1 MYKVE
6 IFSVEINYIKNA
18 DLKESLK
25 LIVDQ
30 LPDYFFYEAASS
42 TGKYHPKYA
51 LGDGGLLRHSKAA
64 TKIGLE
70 LLNNPLIGS
79 KYSPREKDM
88 LLLSL
93 LVHDGLKRGLTEEK
107 YTRVDHPILMANF
120 ILDNYQT
127 FKLNLEDAK
136 FISDVIKTHMGP
148 YNTDFNGNVVL
159 ETPKN
164 KYQSFVHM
172 CDYLASRKCLEVPF
186 DENNN
191 IIA

>member
-1 MYKVE
+1 MNKIE

-51 LGDGGLLRHSKAA
+51 LIDGGLLRHSKAA

>member
-1 MYKVE
+1 MNKVE
-6 IFSVEINYIKNA
+6 IFSEEINYIKNA

-25 LIVDQ
+25 LIVDK

-93 LVHDGLKRGLTEEK
+93 LVHDGLKKGLTEEK

>member
-1 MYKVE
+1 MNKVE

-18 DLKESLK
+18 NLKESLK
-25 LIVDQ
+25 LIVDK
-30 LPDYFFYEAASS
+30 LPDYFFHEAASS

-51 LGDGGLLRHSKAA
+51 IGDGGLLRHSKAA

-127 FKLNLEDAK
+127 FKLNLVDAK

>member
-1 MYKVE
+1 MNKVE

-25 LIVDQ
+25 LIVDK
-30 LPDYFFYEAASS
+30 LPDYFFHEAASS

>member
-1 MYKVE
+1 MNKVE

-127 FKLNLEDAK
+127 FKLNLEEAK
-136 FISDVIKTHMGP
+136 FISNVIKTHMGP

>member
-1 MYKVE
+1 MNKVE

-25 LIVDQ
+25 LIVDK

-79 KYSPREKDM
+79 KYSPRKKDM

>member
-1 MYKVE
+1 MNKVE

-25 LIVDQ
+25 LIVNK
-30 LPDYFFYEAASS
+30 LPDYFFHEAASS

-93 LVHDGLKRGLTEEK
+93 LVHDGLKRGLTEER

>member
-1 MYKVE
+1 MNKIE

-25 LIVDQ
+25 LIVDK

-79 KYSPREKDM
+79 KYSSREKDM

>member
-1 MYKVE
+1 MNKVE
-6 IFSVEINYIKNA
+6 MFSVEINYIKNA

-51 LGDGGLLRHSKAA
+51 LGDGGLLRHSKVA

>member
-1 MYKVE
+1 MNKVE

-79 KYSPREKDM
+79 KYSSREKDM

-127 FKLNLEDAK
+127 FKLNLEEAK
-136 FISDVIKTHMGP
+136 FISNVIKTHMGP

>member
-1 MYKVE
+1 MNKVE

-25 LIVDQ
+25 LIVDK

-107 YTRVDHPILMANF
+107 YSRVDHPILMANF

>member
-1 MYKVE
+1 MNKVE

-25 LIVDQ
+25 LIVDK

-93 LVHDGLKRGLTEEK
+93 LVHDGLKKGLTEEK

>member
-1 MYKVE
+1 MNKVE

-25 LIVDQ
+25 LIVDK

-93 LVHDGLKRGLTEEK
+93 LVHDGVKRGLTEEK

-172 CDYLASRKCLEVPF
+172 CDYLASRKCIEVPF

>member
-1 MYKVE
+1 MNKVE
-6 IFSVEINYIKNA
+6 IFSEEINYIKNA
-18 DLKESLK
+18 DLKDSLK
-25 LIVDQ
+25 LIVDK

>member
-1 MYKVE
+1 MNKVE

-25 LIVDQ
+25 LIVDK

-127 FKLNLEDAK
+127 FKLNLEDVK

>member
-1 MYKVE
+1 MNKVE
-6 IFSVEINYIKNA
+6 IFSVEINYINNA

-25 LIVDQ
+25 LIVDK

-191 IIA
+191 IID

>member
-1 MYKVE
+1 MNKVE

-25 LIVDQ
+25 LIVDK

-164 KYQSFVHM
+164 KYQSFVHI

>member
-1 MYKVE
+1 MNKVE
-6 IFSVEINYIKNA
+6 MFSVEINYIKNA

-25 LIVDQ
+25 LIVDK

>member
-1 MYKVE
+1 MNKVE
-6 IFSVEINYIKNA
+6 MFSVEINYIKNA

>member
-1 MYKVE
+1 MNKVE
-6 IFSVEINYIKNA
+6 IFNVEINYINNL

-25 LIVDQ
+25 LIVDK
-30 LPDYFFYEAASS
+30 LPDYFFHEAASS

-51 LGDGGLLRHSKAA
+51 LGEGGLLRHSKAA

>member
-1 MYKVE
+1 MNKVE
-6 IFSVEINYIKNA
+6 MFSVEINYIKNA

-30 LPDYFFYEAASS
+30 LPNYFFYEAASS

>member
-1 MYKVE
+1 MNKVE

-25 LIVDQ
+25 LIVDK

-93 LVHDGLKRGLTEEK
+93 LVHDGLKRCLTEEK

>member
-1 MYKVE
+1 MNKAE

-25 LIVDQ
+25 LIVDK

>member
-1 MYKVE
+1 MNKVE

-25 LIVDQ
+25 LIVDK

-172 CDYLASRKCLEVPF
+172 CDYLASRKCLEVSF

>member
-1 MYKVE
+1 MNKVE

-25 LIVDQ
+25 LIVDK

-51 LGDGGLLRHSKAA
+51 LGDGGLLRHSKAT

>member
-1 MYKVE
+1 MNKVE
-6 IFSVEINYIKNA
+6 IFSEEINYIKNA

-51 LGDGGLLRHSKAA
+51 LGNGGLLRHSKAA

>member
-1 MYKVE
+1 MNKVE

-25 LIVDQ
+25 LIVDK

-51 LGDGGLLRHSKAA
+51 LGNGGLLRHSKAA

>member
-1 MYKVE
+1 MNKIE
-6 IFSVEINYIKNA
+6 IFSVEINYINNL

-25 LIVDQ
+25 LIVDK
-30 LPDYFFYEAASS
+30 LPDYFFHEAASS

-51 LGDGGLLRHSKAA
+51 LGEGGLLRHSKAA

-127 FKLNLEDAK
+127 FKLNLEDAQ

>member
-1 MYKVE
+1 MNKVE
-6 IFSVEINYIKNA
+6 IFNVEINYINNL

-25 LIVDQ
+25 LIVDK
-30 LPDYFFYEAASS
+30 LPDYFFHEAASS

-51 LGDGGLLRHSKAA
+51 LGEGGLLRHSKAA

-120 ILDNYQT
+120 ILDNYQN

>member
-1 MYKVE
+1 MNKVE
-6 IFSVEINYIKNA
+6 IFSEEINYIKNA

>member
-1 MYKVE
+1 MNKVE

-25 LIVDQ
+25 LIVDK

-93 LVHDGLKRGLTEEK
+93 LVHDGVKRGLTEEK

>member
-1 MYKVE
+1 MNKVE

-93 LVHDGLKRGLTEEK
+93 LVHDGLKKGLTEEK

>member
-1 MYKVE
+1 MNKVE
-6 IFSVEINYIKNA
+6 IFSVEINYINNL

-25 LIVDQ
+25 LIVDK
-30 LPDYFFYEAASS
+30 LPDYFFHEAASS

>member
-1 MYKVE
+1 MNKVE
-6 IFSVEINYIKNA
+6 ILSVEINYIKNA
-18 DLKESLK
+18 DFKESLK
-25 LIVDQ
+25 LIVDK

-136 FISDVIKTHMGP
+136 FISEVIKTHMGP

>member
-1 MYKVE
+1 MNKVE

-42 TGKYHPKYA
+42 TGKYHLKYA

>member
-1 MYKVE
+1 MNKVE
-6 IFSVEINYIKNA
+6 IFSVEINYINNA

-25 LIVDQ
+25 LIVDK

>member
-1 MYKVE
+1 MNKVE
-6 IFSVEINYIKNA
+6 IFSAEINYIKNA

-25 LIVDQ
+25 LIVDK

>member
-1 MYKVE
+1 MNKVE

-25 LIVDQ
+25 LIVDK

-191 IIA
+191 IID